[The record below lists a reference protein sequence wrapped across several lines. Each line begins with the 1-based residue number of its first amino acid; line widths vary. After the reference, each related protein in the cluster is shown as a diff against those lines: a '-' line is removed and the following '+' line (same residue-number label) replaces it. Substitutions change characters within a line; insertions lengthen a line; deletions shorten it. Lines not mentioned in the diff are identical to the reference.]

1 MRLREFKEPRQ
12 RIDEVVVAGI
22 PLATYIY
29 GLLIAGG
36 AMIAGDPRTQKV
48 IQKKVDQW
56 VNSNPGEAQVY
67 ADQIKQG
74 QDAGALPKDP
84 SKIGDVAFP
93 IVSALSSAWDWM
105 TGGSTTGNKP
115 AQPSDYVKDKNGML
129 RRKETAQE
137 IQKKIGDVI
146 ASNTTRFDNQ
156 ANAKKALPSLKDGT
170 VVTIGGKTYKV
181 SPDAGGV
188 YSKDKRGFVPYKDM
202 GKVTGKPVTGQV
214 DNIEDFSV
222 SPSTS
227 AADDDD
233 YAGTTISKP
242 SAGSTNKSGPS
253 WLDRASDAIG
263 GVFNTV
269 AGAVGGLFGSEDDVK
284 PAPTKKKDKKDWSAK
299 PSAGTVNKNVAGTA
313 DGDDIKVTV
322 PPQVAPDINV
332 DSDKPWDWSKP
343 GSGTRPSAPGAIAG
357 APPVSGGVKDK
368 GEAGTIA
375 GAPPIARPGDEVGQ
389 GVQGATTGTGA
400 EAGTGAQAGT
410 GVQADTGT
418 VANTQATTQAQTDT
432 VATTIAQ
439 PTTAVAPPVT
449 PPPVVVPPAKPKY
462 KTEPYKD
469 QDVFYTGWRKGP
481 PKKVI
486 RLR

>member
-12 RIDEVVVAGI
+12 RIDEVAVVA
-22 PLATYIY
+22 LAPYILA
-29 GLLIAGG
+29 LLAAGG
-36 AMIAGDPRTQKV
+36 AMVA
-48 IQKKVDQW
+48 
-56 VNSNPGEAQVY
+56 SNPETARNIDRWIKSNPSQ
-67 ADQIKQG
+67 ANEFSKQIKQG

-84 SKIGDVAFP
+84 SKVGDVAFP
-93 IVSALSSAWDWM
+93 IASALSSAWDWM
-105 TGGSTTGNKP
+105 TGGSTTGTKP
-115 AQPSDYVKDKNGML
+115 AQPGDYVKDKNGML

-181 SPDAGGV
+181 SPDAGGAL
-188 YSKDKRGFVPYKDM
+188 SKEKRGFVPYKDM

-214 DNIEDFSV
+214 DNIKDFST

-227 AADDDD
+227 AADDD
-233 YAGTTISKP
+233 YYTGTTSKP
-242 SAGSTNKSGPS
+242 SAGSIDKSGPS
-253 WLDRASDAIG
+253 WVDRASDFVDG
-263 GVFNTV
+263 MFNS
-269 AGAVGGLFGSEDDVK
+269 AADAVGGLFGSEDDVK

-313 DGDDIKVTV
+313 DGDDIKVTA

-368 GEAGTIA
+368 DEVGTIA

-400 EAGTGAQAGT
+400 EAGAATNTA
-410 GVQADTGT
+410 
-418 VANTQATTQAQTDT
+418 ANTAVNTDAVNT
-432 VATTIAQ
+432 DAVATTIVQ

-486 RLR
+486 GL

>member
-12 RIDEVVVAGI
+12 RIDEVAVVA
-22 PLATYIY
+22 LAPYILA
-29 GLLIAGG
+29 LLAAGG
-36 AMIAGDPRTQKV
+36 AMVAGDPRTQKV
-48 IQKKVDQW
+48 IQKKIDQW
-56 VNSNPGEAQVY
+56 VDSNPSQANEFGK
-67 ADQIKQG
+67 QIKQG

-84 SKIGDVAFP
+84 SKVGDVAFP
-93 IVSALSSAWDWM
+93 IASALSSAWDWM

-115 AQPSDYVKDKNGML
+115 AQPGDYVKDKNGML

-137 IQKKIGDVI
+137 IEKKIGDVI

-214 DNIEDFSV
+214 DDIKDFSA

-242 SAGSTNKSGPS
+242 SAGSIDKSGPS
-253 WLDRASDAIG
+253 WLDRAGDAIG

-284 PAPTKKKDKKDWSAK
+284 PS
-299 PSAGTVNKNVAGTA
+299 
-313 DGDDIKVTV
+313 TV
-322 PPQVAPDINV
+322 PPPSNDIGRT
-332 DSDKPWDWSKP
+332 DWSKK
-343 GSGTRPSAPGAIAG
+343 GIKG
-357 APPVSGGVKDK
+357 APPTSGASTTTK
-368 GEAGTIA
+368 GNTVGMPGDRTKEKV
-375 GAPPIARPGDEVGQ
+375 PPIVGPGDEVGQ
-389 GVQGATTGTGA
+389 GVPGATSGTSTGTGTGA
-400 EAGTGAQAGT
+400 QTGATSGTSTGAQT
-410 GVQADTGT
+410 GAQTGT
-418 VANTQATTQAQTDT
+418 VANTQATTQAKTDA
-432 VATTIAQ
+432 VTTT
-439 PTTAVAPPVT
+439 TTATPTAVQVAPPVVA
-449 PPPVVVPPAKPKY
+449 PPIVPPMQPKY

-469 QDVFYTGWRKGP
+469 QDVIYTGWRKGP

>member
-12 RIDEVVVAGI
+12 RIDEVAVVA
-22 PLATYIY
+22 LAPYIY
-29 GLLIAGG
+29 MLLAAGG
-36 AMIAGDPRTQKV
+36 AIVAGDPRTQKV
-48 IQKKVDQW
+48 IQRKIDQW
-56 VNSNPGEAQVY
+56 IDSNPSQANEFGK
-67 ADQIKQG
+67 QIKQG

-84 SKIGDVAFP
+84 SKVGDVAFP
-93 IVSALSSAWDWM
+93 IASALSSAWDWM
-105 TGGSTTGNKP
+105 TGGSTTGTKP
-115 AQPSDYVKDKNGML
+115 AQPGDYVKDKNGML

-188 YSKDKRGFVPYKDM
+188 LSKEKRGFVPYKDM

-214 DNIEDFSV
+214 DDIKDFSV

-242 SAGSTNKSGPS
+242 SAGSIDKSGPS
-253 WLDRASDAIG
+253 WLDRAGDAVG

-269 AGAVGGLFGSEDDVK
+269 ADAVGGLFGSEDDVK
-284 PAPTKKKDKKDWSAK
+284 PS
-299 PSAGTVNKNVAGTA
+299 
-313 DGDDIKVTV
+313 TV
-322 PPQVAPDINV
+322 PPQSNDIGRT
-332 DSDKPWDWSKP
+332 DWSKD
-343 GSGTRPSAPGAIAG
+343 GIKG
-357 APPVSGGVKDK
+357 APPTSGASTTTK
-368 GEAGTIA
+368 GNTVGMPGDRTKEKV
-375 GAPPIARPGDEVGQ
+375 PPIVKPGDEAGQ
-389 GVQGATTGTGA
+389 GVPGATSGTSS
-400 EAGTGAQAGT
+400 GTGAQAGT
-410 GVQADTGT
+410 GAQTGT
-418 VANTQATTQAQTDT
+418 GAQAGTQAQTDAMTQAQAQTQTQTDT
-432 VATTIAQ
+432 VAQTQ
-439 PTTAVAPPVT
+439 QSVAPAT
-449 PPPVVVPPAKPKY
+449 ATMPPPVVAPPIVTPTPKY

-469 QDVFYTGWRKGP
+469 QDVIYTGWRKGP